1 MHNEKK
7 SLRGLDGPVSE
18 PEDDLYEFIKLAE
31 GLSRSI
37 ATLDDD
43 VSTVIGI
50 EGVWG
55 AGKTSL
61 LNLLM
66 KQLRSSSPE
75 GTHVLQISPWLSAGG
90 GSSIESLLLP
100 VAAILDEQV
109 EKKYGW
115 IRRKWRQIRRSK
127 ASALATDLLRY
138 AQLASGRVAPLT
150 ELAGNW
156 IPGLGAAAMI
166 MKTVSTTDLSAR
178 SQTAAALRA
187 DIEKRIVALN
197 LNFIVVLDD
206 LDRLEPAQAIEVL
219 RLVRSV
225 ADFSRF
231 RYVMCYDPV
240 VLGHAVERG
249 LGVTNGQQYLQKIV
263 QLSFPLPRPESFD
276 LRREFYTGAVKI
288 YMDVNGT
295 EPDKTILIDIK
306 EVANTFGATLSTPR
320 EVRLT
325 LSALAFRYTP
335 LRDFCWFPD
344 LCLLLLLR
352 VTVPEMYQWIEHYLT
367 EQAVVASGEG
377 QVSDK
382 ETAALGKALTG
393 ILQSLPAVS
402 PLSVMTLR
410 RWLPGIA
417 GVNDNK
423 PMLFDKTPYAEEQER
438 SSDKRLGSK
447 DWWRY
452 YFAFSPPK
460 NILLP
465 NFFDELFR
473 LAGSDHEHHLL
484 AEKLLDHV
492 TPNGFSSRTKF
503 EQILDTLTA
512 QRLAGITSPQC
523 RGLLWFFFEYGD
535 ELISRYRGRGNWFAM
550 YDIELDTVIDRLLK
564 RLFSD
569 DRLTTLDYL
578 SEQLKHGKA
587 VYWTAIYL
595 RHLVWQNGMAGDRP
609 EPVDKRVCN
618 DDELTQLCEIYSS
631 RLEDADVK
639 KLISQFDD
647 LPGFIFAWKDIS
659 TTATVSAWMTTVTRD
674 DESFLQMLLQLRYRG
689 LSSVTGYYRALRLS
703 DIAEFL
709 GGEKTVSQRLD
720 DIETS
725 GKFPDL
731 VEQIRD
737 AISLSR

>member
-1 MHNEKK
+1 MYNENKI
-7 SLRGLDGPVSE
+7 LRGLDGPVNE

-43 VSTVIGI
+43 ASTVIGI

-100 VAAILDEQV
+100 VAAILDEQA
-109 EKKYGW
+109 EKKYSW
-115 IRRKWRQIRRSK
+115 IRRRWRQIRRSK

-138 AQLASGRVAPLT
+138 AQQASGRVAPFT

-156 IPGLGAAAMI
+156 IPGLGAAATV

-178 SQTAAALRA
+178 RQTAAALRA
-187 DIEKRIVALN
+187 DIEKRIAALN

-206 LDRLEPAQAIEVL
+206 LDRLEPAQAVEVL

-240 VLGHAVERG
+240 VLGHAVEHG

-276 LRREFYTGAVKI
+276 LRREFITGAVKI

-295 EPDKTILIDIK
+295 EPDKTILTDIK
-306 EVANTFGATLSTPR
+306 EVASTFGATLSTPR

-325 LSALAFRYTP
+325 LSALTFRYMP
-335 LRDFCWFPD
+335 LRDFIWFPD
-344 LCLLLLLR
+344 LCLLQLLR
-352 VTVPEMYQWIEHYLT
+352 VTTPELYCWIEHYLT
-367 EQAVVASGEG
+367 EYAVVESGEG
-377 QVSDK
+377 QVSNK
-382 ETAALGKALTG
+382 EIAAMSTALNG
-393 ILQSLPAVS
+393 IIQSLPAAS
-402 PLSVMTLR
+402 PLSVMTLK
-410 RWLPGIA
+410 RWLPSIA
-417 GVNDNK
+417 GVSDET
-423 PMLFDKTPYAEEQER
+423 PTLFSKIPDAEVQNLSLNR
-438 SSDKRLGSK
+438 RLGSR

-465 NFFDELFR
+465 SFFDEIFR
-473 LAGSDHEHHLL
+473 LAGSDHEPVQL
-484 AEKLLDHV
+484 AEKLLEQV
-492 TPNGFSSRTKF
+492 TSNGFSSRTKF
-503 EQILDTLTA
+503 EQILEKLTPA
-512 QRLAGITSPQC
+512 RLADVTPSQC
-523 RGLLWFFFEYGD
+523 RGLIWFFFENGD
-535 ELISRYRGRGNWFAM
+535 ELVSRFRERGNWFAI
-550 YDIELDTVIDRLLK
+550 YDIELDKVVDHLLR

-569 DRLTTLDYL
+569 DRKFTLDYL
-578 SEQLKHGKA
+578 SKRLKSGKA
-587 VYWTAIYL
+587 LYWIAIYL

-639 KLISQFDD
+639 KLLSQFDD